1 MPNIRIKNHKDGSID
16 GTTGLGSSPD
26 EALEDTLKYF
36 MELINDYE
44 QLYKRE
50 LNEQDVLWTSFEDF

>member
-1 MPNIRIKNHKDGSID
+1 MQIKNHEDGSLD
-16 GTTGLGSSPD
+16 GTAGFGNSPD

-50 LNEQDVLWTSFEDF
+50 LNEEDVEWSAFEDF